1 MKYVSSNI
9 YVAAVLAVIITFI
22 VRMSVFSD
30 DCNLLVMGMT
40 FLSAFVLVYLVI
52 KIIRRIMACR

>member
-9 YVAAVLAVIITFI
+9 YVAAVLAVIITAI
-22 VRMSVFSD
+22 VRLTVFSD

-40 FLSAFVLVYLVI
+40 FFPLLF
-52 KIIRRIMACR
+52 